1 MVVSGSFRGKYVASK
16 PINAV
21 LFGPGVLG
29 PSPHF
34 PGCPTSDNGSVVS
47 ASAHH
52 NSTPDWQFRITDRDG
67 GVLHGAAVLVS
78 PDHVLTCAHVVRAAA
93 GQDGPGTRVRLDAP
107 RHSDTW
113 HTRAA
118 VIEGGW
124 WWNEGPAWDAAL
136 LRLDAPAPAAPAP
149 IGAPGPHTYGHP
161 VRILGFP
168 HAPAGRWLTGLVRG
182 TGGARPEYMQID
194 VDPSASVTITRGFS
208 GSGVRSHDG
217 RLLGIV
223 REAGAKGR
231 LAWMVPVTAV
241 PGLSPARPAPGFDH
255 EQLHT
260 LAVAVSD
267 LETIVSR
274 DFRALFVSALDPRLR
289 RRVDAGAVPAAFS
302 HDLVL
307 RAHRDYEILGE
318 VLGQLAAWEEASAP
332 MRRVQEAAAPLLRGC
347 GDT

>member
-1 MVVSGSFRGKYVASK
+1 M
-16 PINAV
+16 
-21 LFGPGVLG
+21 
-29 PSPHF
+29 
-34 PGCPTSDNGSVVS
+34 S

-78 PDHVLTCAHVVRAAA
+78 PDQVLTCAHVVRAAA
-93 GQDGPGTRVRLDAP
+93 GEDGPGTRVRLDAP
-107 RHSDTW
+107 RHSDSW
-113 HTRAA
+113 HTRAS
-118 VIEGGW
+118 VVEGGW

-136 LRLDAPAPAAPAP
+136 LRLDGPAPAAPAP
-149 IGAPGPHTYGHP
+149 LGTPGPRTPHGRP
-161 VRILGFP
+161 VHILGFP

-182 TGGARPEYMQID
+182 TGGARPEYVQID
-194 VDPSASVTITRGFS
+194 VDPSTPVTVTRGFS

-223 REAGAKGR
+223 REAGAEGR

-241 PGLSPARPAPGFDH
+241 PGLRPARSAPRPAPQPAPELDH
-255 EQLHT
+255 EQLHR

-274 DFRALFVSALDPRLR
+274 EVRALFISALDPRLR
-289 RRVDAGAVPAAFS
+289 RRIDAGAVPAVFS

-318 VLGQLAAWEEASAP
+318 VLDQLAAWEEASAP

>member
-1 MVVSGSFRGKYVASK
+1 M
-16 PINAV
+16 
-21 LFGPGVLG
+21 
-29 PSPHF
+29 
-34 PGCPTSDNGSVVS
+34 S

-93 GQDGPGTRVRLDAP
+93 GEDGPGARVRLDAP

-118 VIEGGW
+118 VVEGGW
-124 WWNEGPAWDAAL
+124 WWDEGPAWDAAL
-136 LRLDAPAPAAPAP
+136 LRLDGPAPAVPAP
-149 IGAPGPHTYGHP
+149 IGTPGPHIPHGHP
-161 VRILGFP
+161 VHILGFP

-182 TGGARPEYMQID
+182 AGGARPEYVQID
-194 VDPSASVTITRGFS
+194 VDPSAPVAVTRGFS
-208 GSGVRSHDG
+208 GSGVRSNDG
-217 RLLGIV
+217 TLLGIV
-223 REAGAKGR
+223 REAGAEGR

-241 PGLSPARPAPGFDH
+241 PGLRPGPRAAPGLDH
-255 EQLHT
+255 EQLHA

-274 DFRALFVSALDPRLR
+274 EVRALFVSALDPRLR
-289 RRVDAGAVPAAFS
+289 RRIDAAAVPAVFS

-307 RAHRDYEILGE
+307 RAHRDYEVLDE
-318 VLGQLAAWEEASAP
+318 VLDQLAAWEEASAP

>member
-1 MVVSGSFRGKYVASK
+1 M
-16 PINAV
+16 
-21 LFGPGVLG
+21 
-29 PSPHF
+29 
-34 PGCPTSDNGSVVS
+34 SV
-47 ASAHH
+47 SAHH
-52 NSTPDWQFRITDRDG
+52 NSTPDWQFRITDRGG

-93 GQDGPGTRVRLDAP
+93 GDDGPGTPVRLDAP

-118 VIEGGW
+118 VVEGGW

-136 LRLDAPAPAAPAP
+136 LRLDDPAPAAPAP
-149 IGAPGPHTYGHP
+149 LGTPGLHTHRHP
-161 VRILGFP
+161 VHILGFP

-182 TGGARPEYMQID
+182 TGGARPGYVQID
-194 VDPSASVTITRGFS
+194 VDPSTPVTVTRGFS

-223 REAGAKGR
+223 REAGAEGR

-241 PGLSPARPAPGFDH
+241 PGLRPARPARPAPELDH
-255 EQLHT
+255 EQLHA

-274 DFRALFVSALDPRLR
+274 EVRALFVSALDPRLR
-289 RRVDAGAVPAAFS
+289 RRIDAGAVPAVFS
-302 HDLVL
+302 HELVL
-307 RAHRDYEILGE
+307 RAHRDYENLGE
-318 VLGQLAAWEEASAP
+318 VLDQLAAWEEASAP
-332 MRRVQEAAAPLLRGC
+332 MRRVREAAAPLLRGC

>member
-1 MVVSGSFRGKYVASK
+1 M
-16 PINAV
+16 
-21 LFGPGVLG
+21 
-29 PSPHF
+29 
-34 PGCPTSDNGSVVS
+34 S
-47 ASAHH
+47 ASANH

-78 PDHVLTCAHVVRAAA
+78 SDHVLTCAHVVRAAA
-93 GQDGPGTRVRLDAP
+93 GEDGPGTRVRLDAP
-107 RHSDTW
+107 RHNDTW

-118 VIEGGW
+118 VVEDGW

-136 LRLDAPAPAAPAP
+136 LRLDSPAPAAPAP
-149 IGAPGPHTYGHP
+149 LGTPGPHTTHGHP
-161 VRILGFP
+161 VHILGFP
-168 HAPAGRWLTGLVRG
+168 HAPAGRWLAGLVRG
-182 TGGARPEYMQID
+182 TGGARPEYVQID
-194 VDPSASVTITRGFS
+194 VDPSTPVTVTRGFS

-223 REAGAKGR
+223 REAGAEGR

-241 PGLSPARPAPGFDH
+241 PGLRPATPAPNSVPGAAPRPARPAPGLDH
-255 EQLHT
+255 EQLHA

-267 LETIVSR
+267 LETVVSR
-274 DFRALFVSALDPRLR
+274 EVRALFVSALDPRLR
-289 RRVDAGAVPAAFS
+289 RRVDAGAAPAVFS

-318 VLGQLAAWEEASAP
+318 VLDRLAAWEEASAP

>member
-1 MVVSGSFRGKYVASK
+1 M
-16 PINAV
+16 
-21 LFGPGVLG
+21 
-29 PSPHF
+29 
-34 PGCPTSDNGSVVS
+34 S

-52 NSTPDWQFRITDRDG
+52 NSTPDWQFRITDRGG

-78 PDHVLTCAHVVRAAA
+78 TDHVLTCAHVVRAAA
-93 GQDGPGTRVRLDAP
+93 GEDGPGTRVRLDAP

-113 HTRAA
+113 HTLAT
-118 VIEGGW
+118 VVEGGW

-136 LRLDAPAPAAPAP
+136 LRLDAPAPATPAP
-149 IGAPGPHTYGHP
+149 LGTPDPHTPHVHP

-182 TGGARPEYMQID
+182 TGGARPEYVQID
-194 VDPSASVTITRGFS
+194 VDPSTPVTVTRGFS

-223 REAGAKGR
+223 REAGAEGR

-241 PGLSPARPAPGFDH
+241 PGLRSAPRPARSAPTPARAAPELDH
-255 EQLHT
+255 EQLHA

-267 LETIVSR
+267 LESIVSR
-274 DFRALFVSALDPRLR
+274 EVRALFVSALDPRLR
-289 RRVDAGAVPAAFS
+289 RRIDAGAVPAVFS
-302 HDLVL
+302 HELVL

-318 VLGQLAAWEEASAP
+318 VLDQLAAWEEASAP
-332 MRRVQEAAAPLLRGC
+332 MRRVREAAAPLLRGC